1 MTTAKSAASVMRLWP
16 IVAALRARLYPA
28 AMGNTVVLTAL
39 AMIAFAA
46 NSVLCRLA
54 LGDEHIDA
62 ASFTAIRVVS
72 GALLLAV
79 IVIWRDR
86 GRVERDADWRAAL
99 ALFFY
104 MVFFSFAY
112 VSLGAGMGALIL
124 FGAVQLTMFAVA
136 LGRGESFSGV
146 AWFGLAVAFAGL
158 VYLVSPGIT
167 APEPLGAVLMT
178 VAGIAWGAY
187 SLYGR
192 SAADPTRATAWNFLL
207 CVPLVIIV
215 MGIFLNQLQLSFFGI
230 TLAIT
235 SGMVA
240 SGLGYVIW
248 YAALPR
254 LAATSAATV
263 QLSVPVIAAIAGV
276 LLLAEEPT
284 MRLVLASIAT
294 LGGVALVL
302 SQRSRA

>member
-1 MTTAKSAASVMRLWP
+1 
-16 IVAALRARLYPA
+16 
-28 AMGNTVVLTAL
+28 MGSTVVLTTM

-54 LGDEHIDA
+54 LGGDHIDA
-62 ASFTAIRVVS
+62 ASFTAIRVMS
-72 GALLLAV
+72 GALLLVV
-79 IVIWRDR
+79 IVAYRER
-86 GRVERDADWRAAL
+86 GRIQRDADWRAAL
-99 ALFFY
+99 ALFSY

-112 VSLGAGMGALIL
+112 VSLGAGIGALIL

-146 AWFGLAVAFAGL
+146 AWFGLALAFAGL

-167 APEPLGAVLMT
+167 APEPLGAVLMAI
-178 VAGIAWGAY
+178 AGISWGAY
-187 SLYGR
+187 SLFGR

-207 CVPLVIIV
+207 SVPLVIVV
-215 MGIFLNQLQLSFFGI
+215 MGVYLNQLQLSPYGI
-230 TLAIT
+230 SLAIA

-263 QLSVPVIAAIAGV
+263 QLSVPAIAAIAGV

-302 SQRSRA
+302 SQRSKA